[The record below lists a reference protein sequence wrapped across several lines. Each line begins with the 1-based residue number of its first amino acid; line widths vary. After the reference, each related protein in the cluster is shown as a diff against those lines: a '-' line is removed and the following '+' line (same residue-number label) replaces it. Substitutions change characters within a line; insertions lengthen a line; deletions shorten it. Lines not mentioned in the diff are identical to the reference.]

1 MPLEL
6 AAPQLTQLPDA
17 WLVVIP
23 ARFGRLQRY
32 RFQVEGHA
40 RRFLGLFTRAE
51 RHTARN
57 GWPYST

>member
-1 MPLEL
+1 MTLEL
-6 AAPQLTQLPDA
+6 ATPALTQLPDA

-40 RRFLGLFTRAE
+40 RRFLKLFTRDE
-51 RHTARN
+51 RRSARA
-57 GWPYST
+57 GWPYSL